1 MRLSF
6 KAAAT
11 VAVLAIVTSS
21 AAIARPHPVQLT
33 DLTRESNLIEEAGLA
48 QKKAATKAWFKRKG
62 NQTANWFNRQKN
74 KVERK
79 LAD

>member
-1 MRLSF
+1 MRVSV
-6 KAAAT
+6 KAAAIVAAT
-11 VAVLAIVTSS
+11 ILMTQSAAVAVPVPAFPPD
-21 AAIARPHPVQLT
+21 AAAGTGLVQ
-33 DLTRESNLIEEAGLA
+33 EASLA